1 MDLNNE
7 NSNESIFE
15 NIVEENT
22 WSNLSEISTLV
33 IEDDN
38 ISTCSNHS
46 LCYSHSDSDSDS
58 DTNND
63 ILNTANI
70 DIKPMKN
77 SIRPADSH
85 SSRSMTDKEI
95 NPSPKQQSHRADLN
109 LQRFKVDL
117 DIGADTGTSPSQNYY
132 FDKISNLTDKYI
144 TLNSNLNSTN
154 NRVELLQVS
163 SEYTEYHVNDLYQSL
178 SESKH
183 VIDTLNQDIAIKNDE
198 IVALRK
204 EFKEM
209 KNRMENMELRFENTV
224 AHLRNTVDIHK
235 IDTQNRINSL
245 LIHRPKSL

>member
-7 NSNESIFE
+7 NLNESIF
-15 NIVEENT
+15 ENT

-38 ISTCSNHS
+38 ISRCSTHS
-46 LCYSHSDSDSDS
+46 LCYSESDSESES
-58 DTNND
+58 NINND

-70 DIKPMKN
+70 DI
-77 SIRPADSH
+77 
-85 SSRSMTDKEI
+85 T
-95 NPSPKQQSHRADLN
+95 
-109 LQRFKVDL
+109 VDL
-117 DIGADTGTSPSQNYY
+117 DTGTGTDTSPTQNYY

-163 SEYTEYHVNDLYQSL
+163 SEYTEYHVNYLYQSL

-183 VIDTLNQDIAIKNDE
+183 VIDTLNQDVDIKNKE

>member
-7 NSNESIFE
+7 NVNESIF
-15 NIVEENT
+15 ENT

-46 LCYSHSDSDSDS
+46 LCYSDSDSDSES

-70 DIKPMKN
+70 DI
-77 SIRPADSH
+77 
-85 SSRSMTDKEI
+85 
-95 NPSPKQQSHRADLN
+95 QL
-109 LQRFKVDL
+109 DL
-117 DIGADTGTSPSQNYY
+117 DIGTGTGVGAVTSPSQNYY

-144 TLNSNLNSTN
+144 TLNSDLNSTN
-154 NRVELLQVS
+154 NRIELLRVS
-163 SEYTEYHVNDLYQSL
+163 SEYTEYHVNYLYQSL
-178 SESKH
+178 SDSKH
-183 VIDTLNQDIAIKNDE
+183 VIDTLNQDLAIKNEE

-245 LIHRPKSL
+245 LIHRPKAL